1 MQKCDCSLYEFVVS
15 TDACVVWCAIV
26 YKKLTKE
33 VLSDCTV
40 IISMR
45 LNTVAT
51 GPTSIHK
58 HTHTYT
64 LTQTQLNTHAAVIL
78 RVQCGVHKAI
88 FVYTLFLLA
97 SLLSTQTAFFSV
109 VFCCSFSCYQLTA
122 ETCDSLMC
130 TQQHACFER
139 DFLLSSWSS
148 VYAHSMRFVCVC
160 IYFSLLLLLL
170 LCCCVLCTHSVALLF
185 MLIK

>member
-26 YKKLTKE
+26 YKKLMKE

-97 SLLSTQTAFFSV
+97 SLLSTQTAFFPLCSAVHSLVISSQPKHVTLWCIHSSMPALSETFYSLHDHLFTLIRCALFVFVFIFLFYFFFFFGV
-109 VFCCSFSCYQLTA
+109 VCCARIQ
-122 ETCDSLMC
+122 
-130 TQQHACFER
+130 
-139 DFLLSSWSS
+139 
-148 VYAHSMRFVCVC
+148 
-160 IYFSLLLLLL
+160 
-170 LCCCVLCTHSVALLF
+170 
-185 MLIK
+185 